1 MLGGVS
7 PAQVRRIVQEAR
19 SAGRSPLPP
28 ADDPALPDRAMR
40 IAEAQGLRDRLV
52 RELTPA
58 KPIEAL
64 PYSRLRAL
72 LKTGSREGY
81 EALFYDRSNQM
92 ELAALA
98 CWLGMDYR
106 DYLHDLLWAQCEA
119 TSWVMPCH
127 AGPGDPIDLW
137 AAMMAR
143 WLASIVTW
151 LDGQIDP
158 EVRVRVAEEVR
169 RRVLDEFLNPQ
180 ATCWWKTC
188 TNNWNAVC
196 HAGVAIAAMV
206 LEKDQERLTRILTE
220 TLAGLEAF
228 LEGFTA
234 DGGCGEGPS
243 YWAYGVGWY
252 ADLAACLYDFT
263 GGEVNIMAGPR
274 VERIC
279 RYPLAA
285 WVRPGQVLAFADA
298 DHCDVGLTTA
308 ININRFHAVPELFG
322 LCRLNADGS
331 APVGTL
337 DELLRYDG
345 VKYRPLDDHAD
356 YHLPE
361 LHQVIIRTG
370 AVTVGAKAGHNG
382 VSHNHNDVGS
392 FVVHRGRTFFLCDP
406 GRPIY
411 SGTTFSDRR
420 YESVFCNSI
429 GHSVPVIDGRP
440 QQPGQQFGGTLEI
453 EGLNRPGGKTIR
465 IEMAGAY
472 DVPALKRLTRV
483 VTLSPDGRHV
493 RIADTFAFTGEPA
506 LVKEAFLTACPA
518 EVSEGGASVTI
529 RSEADGAVRLGCE
542 RTAGK
547 FSVDELT
554 EESAESAAGEL
565 LRRIAFRPE
574 ALESNMTLSFSLDL
588 S

>member
-7 PAQVRRIVQEAR
+7 PDRVRHIVQEAR

-28 ADDPALPDRAMR
+28 ANDPALRQRAMR
-40 IAEAQGLRDRLV
+40 IVEAQGIRDRLV
-52 RELTPA
+52 RDLTPA
-58 KPIEAL
+58 KPVEAA
-64 PYSRLRAL
+64 PYSRLREL
-72 LKTGSREGY
+72 RRTGSRDGY
-81 EALFYDRSNQM
+81 ESLFDARSAQM

-98 CWLGMDYR
+98 CWLGMGHR
-106 DYLHDLLWAQCEA
+106 DYLHDLLWAQCET

-127 AGPGDPIDLW
+127 AGPGNPIDLW

-158 EVRVRVAEEVR
+158 AVRTRVADEVR
-169 RRVLDEFLNPQ
+169 RHVLDIFLDPR
-180 ATCWWKTC
+180 AKCWWKTC

-196 HAGVAIAAMV
+196 HAGVAIAAML
-206 LEKDQERLTRILTE
+206 LERDQERLTKILTE
-220 TLAGLEAF
+220 TLTGLEAF

-243 YWAYGVGWY
+243 YWAYGFCWY

-263 GGEVNIMAGPR
+263 GGEIDIMAGPR
-274 VERIC
+274 VEPIC

-298 DHCDVGLTTA
+298 DHCDIGLTTA

-331 APVGTL
+331 PFVGTL

-345 VKYRPLDDHAD
+345 AKHQPLDDHAD
-356 YHLPE
+356 YHLPD
-361 LHQVIIRTG
+361 LHQAMARAG
-370 AVTVGAKAGHNG
+370 AVTVAAKAGHNG
-382 VSHNHNDVGS
+382 VSHNHNDIGS

-411 SGTTFSDRR
+411 SGRTFSDRR
-420 YESVFCNSI
+420 YESIFCNSI

-440 QQPGQQFGGTLEI
+440 QQPGQEFGGSLEA
-453 EGLNRPGGKTIR
+453 EGLNGPGDKTIR

-472 DVPALKRLTRV
+472 DVPALKRLTRL
-483 VTLSPDGRHV
+483 VTLSHGGRQV
-493 RIADTFAFTGEPA
+493 RIADAFAFAGEPPA
-506 LVKEAFLTACPA
+506 IEEAFLTACPA
-518 EVSEGGASVTI
+518 EVCDNGVGVTI

-542 RTAGK
+542 RTTGK
-547 FSVDELT
+547 FRVEELT
-554 EESAESAAGEL
+554 EESAESAAGEQ
-565 LRRIAFRPE
+565 LRRITFTPE
-574 ALESNMTLSFSLDL
+574 ALNAHMTLSFCLDL